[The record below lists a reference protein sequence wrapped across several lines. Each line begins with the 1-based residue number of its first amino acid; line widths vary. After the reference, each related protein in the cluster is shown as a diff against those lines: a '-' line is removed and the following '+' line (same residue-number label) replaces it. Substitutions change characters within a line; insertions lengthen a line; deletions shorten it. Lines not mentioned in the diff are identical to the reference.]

1 MPKSDASFDP
11 AEYALVAERIAQ
23 FYERHPMGRIVTHL
37 VSRTERQTPA
47 GIEREITFRARV
59 YRTSEERRPAATG
72 WASERDTD
80 GDINAVACLEN
91 TETSAIGRAL
101 ANLGFAAARRRPSR
115 EEMAKVRRS
124 AAPPAPE
131 VRESA
136 PARYTP
142 LQRRADLVSDAL
154 SQLAM
159 AARDGLE
166 PGRAATLRR
175 ALTADETSEWRLVRI
190 ERRLRHWVARRVDAR
205 LSKPGVSHVQRARHR
220 E

>member
-1 MPKSDASFDP
+1 MPP
-11 AEYALVAERIAQ
+11 AVDRITLFYAR
-23 FYERHPMGRIVTHL
+23 FPTGRIITRL
-37 VSRTERQTPA
+37 ISRTEH
-47 GIEREITFRARV
+47 EITVQAFVFRSV
-59 YRTSEERRPAATG
+59 EEERPSATG
-72 WASERDTD
+72 LASERIGD
-80 GDINAVACLEN
+80 GDVNAVACLEN

-124 AAPPAPE
+124 APAAPE
-131 VRESA
+131 VKESA

-142 LQRRADLVSDAL
+142 LQQRADLVSDAL

-159 AARDGLE
+159 AARDGLQ
-166 PGRAATLRR
+166 PRRAATLRR

-205 LSKPGVSHVQRARHR
+205 LLSKPGVSHLQRARH
-220 E
+220 